1 MMFRRRRGR
10 VGGRAHACVMAALA
24 FGATPVVAARAAG
37 SPAIAAPA
45 AADTVLSLSATA
57 SVSVPPDELTASL
70 RATAEASGAERAQA
84 EVNRAMATALAAA
97 RAVPGVQATTAG
109 YATWQRPPGS
119 PGGGAWQASQ
129 SLVLKAHDG
138 PALLGLLGRLQ
149 AQGLA
154 VDQLGWELSATA
166 QQTARDQATDA
177 ALGRLRGR
185 ATAAAR
191 VLGLRFGSFR
201 TVRLGPPPEIG
212 PRPMFASLA
221 RAAGPPPSAVAENVA
236 VSATVSAEV
245 VLLPAAGSGGR

>member
-1 MMFRRRRGR
+1 MRFRRWRGQ
-10 VGGRAHACVMAALA
+10 VDGRARALVVAALA
-24 FGATPVVAARAAG
+24 FGITPAVAPRAAE
-37 SPAIAAPA
+37 PPA
-45 AADTVLSLSATA
+45 AAAAATVLSLSATA

-70 RATAEASGAERAQA
+70 RATAEAPGAERAQA
-84 EVNRAMATALAAA
+84 EVNRAMATALTAA
-97 RAVPGVQATTAG
+97 RAVAGVRATTAG
-109 YATWQRPPGS
+109 YTTWQRPPGS

-138 PALLGLLGRLQ
+138 PALLHLLGSLQ

-154 VDQLGWELSATA
+154 VDQLGWELSAAA
-166 QQTARDQATDA
+166 QRKARDRATDA

-185 ATAAAR
+185 ATAAAQ

-212 PRPMFASLA
+212 PRPMFASA
-221 RAAGPPPSAVAENVA
+221 MRAGGPPPSAVAEDVA

-245 VLLPAAGSGGR
+245 VLLPASGAGSR

>member
-1 MMFRRRRGR
+1 MLRRSHTPMGAL
-10 VGGRAHACVMAALA
+10 VAALLA
-24 FGATPVVAARAAG
+24 LAPVAAGAA
-37 SPAIAAPA
+37 SPPAAP

-57 SVSVPPDELTASL
+57 AVSVPPDVLTANL
-70 RATAEASGAERAQA
+70 RASAEAPGAERAQA
-84 EVNRAMATALAAA
+84 EVNRAIATALAAA

-129 SLVLKAHDG
+129 GLVLTSHDG

-154 VDQLGWELSATA
+154 VDQLGWGLSAA
-166 QQTARDQATDA
+166 ARQAARDRATDA

-185 ATAAAR
+185 AMAAAR

-201 TVRLGPPPEIG
+201 MVRLGAAPEIG
-212 PRPMFASLA
+212 PRPMFATA
-221 RAAGPPPSAVAENVA
+221 MRAGAPPPSAVATDVA
-236 VSATVSAEV
+236 VSATVSAD
-245 VLLPAAGSGGR
+245 VLLLPDGGAR